1 MFKVW
6 LFQSTSWRLER
17 HRSEYDRFKPVKITF
32 ADDNAM
38 TEPRWALYFAPPA
51 ALGQLGQQWL
61 SDTFEPAAPW
71 TTAPRRYGFHATLKA
86 PFRLA
91 PGYALCDLT
100 AAVADWSQRQSPFFV
115 RLSVQWLGD
124 FLALRPVA
132 RTDIEALSGLAASAV
147 EQLDPFRAEL
157 SAAEQQRRLA
167 APLTVRERDLLAR
180 WGYPYVFEAFRFH
193 CTLTEP
199 LPTAIRPRLFA
210 LAEQHFNGVLSQPTP
225 IDRVVLAEEP
235 APGANFVIVA
245 SFRLGA
251 FTPGVEEPPCAK
263 EFVA

>member
-1 MFKVW
+1 M
-6 LFQSTSWRLER
+6 S
-17 HRSEYDRFKPVKITF
+17 F
-32 ADDNAM
+32 ADDHAM
-38 TEPRWALYFAPPA
+38 TAPRWALYFAPSA

-61 SDTFEPAAPW
+61 SDTFEPAASW

-91 PGYALCDLT
+91 PGYALSDLK
-100 AAVADWSQRQSPFFV
+100 AAVALWSRVQHPFPV
-115 RLSVQWLGD
+115 RLSVQWLGN
-124 FLALRPVA
+124 FLALRPVTK
-132 RTDIEALSGLAASAV
+132 TDIEALSGLAASAV

-167 APLTVRERDLLAR
+167 APLTVRERELLAR

-199 LPTAIRPRLFA
+199 LPSAIGPRLFA
-210 LAEQHFNGVLSQPTP
+210 LAEQHFNGVLSEPTP

-235 APGANFVIVA
+235 VPGADFVIVA

-251 FTPGVEEPPCAK
+251 STPGAEEPPCFM
-263 EFVA
+263 ESVA

>member
-1 MFKVW
+1 M
-6 LFQSTSWRLER
+6 LRTSGIFDQCSVSREF
-17 HRSEYDRFKPVKITF
+17 SF
-32 ADDNAM
+32 ADDTAM
-38 TEPRWALYFAPPA
+38 TEPRWALYFAPSA
-51 ALGQLGQQWL
+51 ALDQLGQHWL

-91 PGYALCDLT
+91 PGYALRDLK
-100 AAVADWSQRQSPFFV
+100 AAVAVWSQCQPPFFV

-132 RTDIEALSGLAASAV
+132 RTDIEALSGLSASAV

-157 SAAEQQRRLA
+157 SAAEEQRRLA
-167 APLTVRERDLLAR
+167 APLNLRERELLAR

-210 LAEQHFNGVLSQPTP
+210 LAEQHFNGVLSEPTP

-263 EFVA
+263 ESVA

>member
-1 MFKVW
+1 M
-6 LFQSTSWRLER
+6 
-17 HRSEYDRFKPVKITF
+17 RF
-32 ADDNAM
+32 AGDHAM
-38 TEPRWALYFAPPA
+38 TEPRWALYFAPQA

-61 SDTFEPAAPW
+61 SDTFEPALTW

-91 PGYALCDLT
+91 PGYALGDLK
-100 AAVADWSQRQSPFFV
+100 AAVAVWSQCQPPFSV

-124 FLALRPVA
+124 FLALRPVT

-157 SAAEQQRRLA
+157 SASEQQRRLA
-167 APLTVRERDLLAR
+167 APLTVRERELLAR

-210 LAEQHFNGVLSQPTP
+210 LAEQHFNGVLSEATP

-251 FTPGVEEPPCAK
+251 ITPEAEEPPCSK
-263 EFVA
+263 ESVA